1 MPRAKLHHGNQPPQ
15 TPRTK
20 HLHYDV
26 HQYSFFVCVA
36 QMKKAM
42 GLSTNWT
49 FTDG

>member
-1 MPRAKLHHGNQPPQ
+1 MMTIN
-15 TPRTK
+15 TIF
-20 HLHYDV
+20 V
-26 HQYSFFVCVA
+26 VCVA